1 MKIEHGKT
9 LHKERGYAE
18 CMFGDLEMNRAIA
31 SRYDQL
37 ANSFLGTVHIA
48 SQRYWLKFVHAA

>member
-18 CMFGDLEMNRAIA
+18 CTFGDLEMNRAIA

-48 SQRYWLKFVHAA
+48 STR